1 MKAKTKVLLTSVAAI
16 SMGTCAV
23 VGGTFALFTSEHKAS
38 ISMSAATVDVTATI
52 DEASLKLYTRD
63 VEQTGT
69 FQDGGTAEF
78 VDGELVLTHIVPGDK
93 VTFEIDVEN
102 KSNVD
107 VMYRVTWTATGELMD
122 AMNVTANKADPADA
136 DWTEWLLETT
146 TKEYTINMVVE
157 LPLEVGNDY
166 QTKEASVVFTVEAVQ
181 ASGYDLYASKAEDIR
196 ENLANGEDVMF
207 VDDVTTTDTLGTSY
221 GKSGLNQNGQ
231 TIDGAGNELTVNG
244 ANGTWDCAIFT
255 SGGTIKNLTI
265 GGAFRGVFTGGLS
278 SDLILDNVVIDN
290 VCYTIHADGSS
301 VSAYDLIVKNS
312 TLNGWTSYS
321 NVFSAVSFTDCTF
334 GKGTG
339 AYQYAYARPYNPTT
353 FTDCVFEE
361 GYKFDASQ
369 ATSTFVDCYVGDT
382 LVTQDNVA
390 TLLGASAANISVK
403 NRVTVTADAKVEGD
417 DTTSAN
423 EVINDIM
430 YNGGNVV
437 LGSDIENET
446 ADASNGYG
454 ATAFKQ
460 NGGTF
465 DGNGYTVG
473 GTGWSTWDSAI
484 MTKGGT
490 IKNVTINSGMRGIF
504 INGLTQDLFIDNVIV
519 DGSVYTIS
527 ADTAGNHNVVITNS
541 KFMGWTSYASGFKS
555 FSFTDCTFGYGAG
568 YQYYR
573 PYNETSLTNCNFEDG
588 MVLDLRANVTLTKC
602 YYNGELIDQAKF
614 DALVAEE
621 VIYTNG
627 KTVTV
632 K

>member
-63 VEQTGT
+63 VEQTDT

-122 AMNVTANKADPADA
+122 AMNVTANKADLADA

-207 VDDVTTTDTLGTSY
+207 VDDVTAGAEAGGYS
-221 GKSGLNQNGQ
+221 KAGLKQNGQ

-244 ANGTWDCAIFT
+244 ANSTWDCAIYT

-265 GGAFRGVFTGGLS
+265 GGAFRGVFTAGCS
-278 SDLILDNVVIDN
+278 SDIILDNVVIDN
-290 VCYTIHADGSS
+290 VCYTISSDGSNPNYS
-301 VSAYDLIVKNS
+301 IIVKDS
-312 TLNGWTSYS
+312 VLNGWTSYTGGYNS
-321 NVFSAVSFTDCTF
+321 VSFTDCTF

-339 AYQYAYARPYNPTT
+339 GYQYAYARPYSATT

-361 GYKFDASQ
+361 GYEFDARQ
-369 ATSTFVDCYVGDT
+369 TTNTFVNCYVGDT

-390 TLLGASAANISVK
+390 TLLGGDAANILVK
-403 NRVTVTADAKVEGD
+403 NRVTITADAKVEGD

-423 EVINDIM
+423 EVINNIM
-430 YNGGNVV
+430 NNGGNVV

-454 ATAFKQ
+454 ATTFQQ

-490 IKNVTINSGMRGIF
+490 IKNVKINSGMRGIF

-519 DGSVYTIS
+519 DGPVYTIS
-527 ADTAGNHNVVITNS
+527 ADTTGNHNVVITNS

-614 DALVAEE
+614 DALVAAGA
-621 VIYTNG
+621 IYTNG